1 MVDAVLPDINIGSP
15 RNPID
20 SSPHV
25 NDPKNLVSAE
35 VSLGG
40 TIPTDTTIKEVIIG
54 ESLLNPSAHVAV
66 TLQSAI
72 YAMNPKESRYF
83 NTWQVKDWNQYRCQ
97 PIDLYI
103 HDNNPNNP
111 RTMRVSQ
118 QIYRMDNRHASTINT
133 GQVEEFTLHAIDNSI
148 LKDAQ
153 VVWEKS
159 WSCATPSQIVR
170 EALQK
175 IGATSSFVEQAGPAR
190 PYAAE
195 SIHPLQVIQ
204 QQANVALDGDDPSF
218 LHYMTINDTTG
229 QNQHHFTPLS
239 RLGKT
244 TPWTIYA
251 SDTEVS
257 GLKSFSDSYS
267 DYSVAVNFNFPCD
280 FDILTDILNG
290 IDCNGKNLNQTRT
303 FNMVSGVFD
312 AAGVIGQ
319 GLDIANK
326 LISMTN
332 LGTAQQQGAGGSG
345 CETKVEK
352 YLHKRQ
358 ARMALLDRDKIALR
372 ITIPW
377 TPRLHVGNKINFIWN
392 NRYDQSQKVYGSGE
406 YIIAHLTHNIQFGG
420 YAVTNLDCITN
431 TFGA

>member
-1 MVDAVLPDINIGSP
+1 MVDFTLPNIDIPASTIGDGVSGP

-20 SSPHV
+20 SNAQSNYP
-25 NDPKNLVSAE
+25 NNLVSAE

-40 TIPTDTTIKEVIIG
+40 TIPEDTTVKEVIIG

-72 YAMNPKESRYF
+72 YFSPK
-83 NTWQVKDWNQYRCQ
+83 NWNQYRCQ

-103 HDNNPNNP
+103 HDDNNSN

-118 QIYRMDNRHASTINT
+118 HIYRCDNRHFSSMNT
-133 GQVEEFTLHAIDNSI
+133 GQIEELTLHAIDESI
-148 LKDAQ
+148 MKDAQ
-153 VVWEKS
+153 TVWDKS
-159 WSCATPSQIVR
+159 WKCSTPSQIVR

-175 IGATSSFVEQAGPAR
+175 IGASTRYVEGSGPAR
-190 PYAAE
+190 PYVAE

-218 LHYMTINDTTG
+218 IHYMTINDKTG
-229 QNQHHFTPLS
+229 ENQHHFTPLT

-244 TPWTIYA
+244 TSYDIYA
-251 SDTEVS
+251 ADTAIS
-257 GLKSFSDSYS
+257 GSKGFNESLYS
-267 DYSVAVNFNFPCD
+267 NYNVAINFNFPCD
-280 FDILTDILNG
+280 FDVLTDILNG

-303 FNMVSGVFD
+303 MNFVNGISD
-312 AAGVIGQ
+312 AVGA
-319 GLDIANK
+319 LDQAMGIANK
-326 LISMTN
+326 LFSMTN
-332 LGTAQQQGAGGSG
+332 LGTSQQQKG
-345 CETKVEK
+345 CDTAVEK

-372 ITIPW
+372 ITVPW
-377 TPRLHVGNKINFIWN
+377 SPWLHVGNKINFHWN
-392 NRYDQSQKVYGSGE
+392 NRYNESQQIYGSGE
-406 YIIAHLTHNIQFGG
+406 YIIAHMTHNIQFGG

-431 TFGA
+431 TFGG